1 MIAKPAVEPSARCE
15 LRIPDAM
22 PDRSGGIDP
31 IASLVAD
38 GTASPPAAPTNASPR
53 SATHT
58 CDASLAARIPVP
70 MTTVEMPTSVG
81 RRAPRAA
88 TMRPLSG
95 ERTIVGIVIANIRK
109 PVFSGLYSRTFW
121 KYCVM
126 MNSVP

>member
-1 MIAKPAVEPSARCE
+1 MIAKPAVDPSARCE

-38 GTASPPAAPTNASPR
+38 GTASPPAAPTNASPS

-70 MTTVEMPTSVG
+70 MTTVDETDQRRKARAACSDDATAQRREHDRRNRHRQHQKAGLLRAV
-81 RRAPRAA
+81 RRAR
-88 TMRPLSG
+88 SG
-95 ERTIVGIVIANIRK
+95 STA
-109 PVFSGLYSRTFW
+109 
-121 KYCVM
+121 
-126 MNSVP
+126 